1 MWLYSSQTCTSHFIT
16 RPVVMSCAQ
25 CDNWQPCQAAT
36 GVVQCSRAF
45 GAGDCIASIESDK
58 IIMDIIDRVKR
69 NVNTYRSVDSRL
81 PLMWIALEGD
91 LVSVMAGVRNTGV
104 REKKDCYV
112 SKHKK

>member
-1 MWLYSSQTCTSHFIT
+1 MINNSRVKLRQGLSNVPALLAPVIISQVSIT
-16 RPVVMSCAQ
+16 
-25 CDNWQPCQAAT
+25 D
-36 GVVQCSRAF
+36 
-45 GAGDCIASIESDK
+45 DK

-104 REKKDCYV
+104 RENKDCFV

>member
-1 MWLYSSQTCTSHFIT
+1 MINGSRVKLRQGLSNVPALLAPVIVSQ
-16 RPVVMSCAQ
+16 
-25 CDNWQPCQAAT
+25 
-36 GVVQCSRAF
+36 
-45 GAGDCIASIESDK
+45 ASITDDK

-104 REKKDCYV
+104 REKKDCFV

>member
-1 MWLYSSQTCTSHFIT
+1 MWLYSSQTCTSHFLT
-16 RPVVMSCAQ
+16 RPVVTSCAQ
-25 CDNWQPCQAAT
+25 CDKWQLRQGLFNVPALLAPVIVSQ
-36 GVVQCSRAF
+36 V
-45 GAGDCIASIESDK
+45 SITDDK

-69 NVNTYRSVDSRL
+69 NVNTFRSVDSRL